1 MSERQIIKGR
11 WVLTGD
17 PSEPLHCDA
26 AVVVEAD
33 RIVAVGHEAELV
45 EAYPDSVHLGSDKV
59 AVMPGFVNAHH
70 HSHGTTTIQH
80 GIPDLLLESWILSF
94 LGMRSS
100 DTYLNTLVSTAR
112 QLRTGVTSV
121 VDVHSGRG
129 ASNYSDAVDAGLR
142 AYEQCGMR
150 VAFTTGVSTQSAVVH
165 GKGQDQLFVS
175 SLPAHLQPP
184 VSELVAGSQAISDDD
199 YLDIVEERVLKYRDH
214 PLIEVWFG
222 PPGPQWVSD
231 ELMGRIGERAEGLDT
246 GVQTHCNESVYEKL
260 HGPKFYRRSTMAHL
274 QALGVLSPRFSIA
287 HGVWLSEEEIRIMTE
302 TGAAISHN
310 PSSNLRLRS
319 GIAPLNALLEAGV
332 TVGLGMD
339 GTSINEDEDMFNEIR
354 LAMRLH
360 RTPRLAS
367 PAPRTSEVFGMATQG
382 GARLMRKDH
391 EIGRLAPGYK
401 ADLVLVDL
409 ETVTWPW
416 VAPEVDPV
424 ELILAQAGRGDVVT
438 VMIDG
443 DIVLDEGKP
452 TRFDL
457 DEAGAELAQSLA
469 ATPFPAE
476 GAALARELAPY
487 LESWYESWEMPVHS
501 PFIAYNS
508 RV

>member
-1 MSERQIIKGR
+1 MSKRRIIKGR

-17 PSEPLHCDA
+17 ASDPLLSDA
-26 AVVVEAD
+26 AVVVQAD
-33 RIVAVGHEAELV
+33 RIVAVGPLAELAA
-45 EAYPDSVHLGSDKV
+45 AYPDSEHLGSNEF
-59 AVMPGFVNAHH
+59 AVMPGFINAHH

-80 GIPDLLLESWILSF
+80 GIPDRLLEPWILSF

-112 QLRTGVTSV
+112 QLKTGVTSV

-129 ASNYSDAVDAGLR
+129 ADNYSDAVDAGLR

-150 VAFTTGVSTQSAVVH
+150 VAFTTGVSTQSALVH
-165 GKGQDQLFVS
+165 GKGQDQVFID
-175 SLPAHLQPP
+175 SLPAHLQRP
-184 VSELVAGSQAISDDD
+184 VSELLAGSPTISDDD
-199 YLDIVEERVLKYRDH
+199 YLSIVEERVLKYRDH

-231 ELMGRIGERAEGLDT
+231 DLMGRIGERAEALDT

-260 HGPKFYRRSTMAHL
+260 HGPKFYGRTTVAHL
-274 QALGVLSPRFSIA
+274 EHLGVLSPRFSIA
-287 HGVWLSEEEIRIMTE
+287 HGVWLTEEEIRIMAD
-302 TGAAISHN
+302 TGTAVSHN

-339 GTSINEDEDMFNEIR
+339 GTSINEDEDMFNEMR

-360 RTPRLAS
+360 RTPQLAS
-367 PAPRTSEVFGMATQG
+367 PAPSPGDVFCMATQG
-382 GARLMRKDH
+382 GARLMRKDT
-391 EIGRLAPGYK
+391 EIGRIAPGYK

-409 ETVTWPW
+409 KTVTWPW
-416 VAPEVDPV
+416 VAPVVDPV
-424 ELILAQAGRGDVVT
+424 ELILAQARRGDVVS
-438 VMIDG
+438 VMVDG
-443 DIVLDEGKP
+443 EIVLADGKP

-469 ATPFPAE
+469 ATAFPVE
-476 GAALARELAPY
+476 GAVLAGELAPY
-487 LESWYESWEMPVHS
+487 LESWYESWDMPAHS
-501 PFIAYNS
+501 PFITYNS